1 MPGLIQKSGFIKSG
15 AGGGHYAEYIAT
27 REGVELIEAPHPTHD
42 GGGYLEYMAE
52 RPRSHGLFSADSP
65 ADLEKTME
73 EINGHTGLVWT
84 FVYSLKREDAHRL
97 GYENSESWRKLL
109 LAHQIELAQ
118 AMKISPKNFR
128 WCAAFHDE
136 KHHPHIHMMVWSA
149 NPKQGFLTEKGIEK
163 MRSQLSN
170 EIFRDELL
178 SLYQQKDLSYSQVRD
193 AAVETMGRLIREM
206 ETGLCHSPVIAEQM
220 ETLSKMLEDHK
231 GKKVYGYLKK
241 PVKTQVDAIVDEL
254 SKIPEVAECYE
265 QWNQLRD
272 ELERYYKDV
281 PREHLPLSQQKEFKA
296 IKNMVIREAEQLRL
310 GTFTFEDASMRDEVD
325 EDQDA
330 VYFAWDSNWQMT
342 EAYQSAKEV
351 LEEYENPESEK
362 AEQVQVLEQL
372 WQRGFSLSAYQLG
385 KCWRDGRGVLP
396 DDEQA
401 ELWFRRAAEA
411 GYDFA
416 QYALGKFLQSQ
427 KRMDEAVS
435 WYGKAAAQGNFW
447 AAYRLGKLYLEGKAV
462 PKDVP
467 KAVGYLTFSAEQ
479 GNQYAQYTLG
489 KLYLPGQDVKPD
501 REQAWEYFCQSAEQG
516 NEYAAFFLK
525 HFDQVG
531 RPNVFLSATR
541 LLHHLG
547 QIFRDNSVPPAAPVG
562 QHIDRKLRR
571 KIQKKKIAM
580 GHKPDDHE
588 EEQNQGGMVMGGMW
602 PPQKLRHSK

>member
-416 QYALGKFLQSQ
+416 QYALGKLLQNQ

-435 WYGKAAAQGNFW
+435 WYGKAAAQGNSW

-571 KIQKKKIAM
+571 KIQEKKIAM

-588 EEQNQGGMVMGGMW
+588 EEQNQGGMVMGGM
-602 PPQKLRHSK
+602 